1 MREFWLSSVVSL
13 MAWRAV
19 SSSVFLINLD
29 RSPERL
35 ARIDQQLRSLDVA
48 YTRVPGVDGRFLDP
62 ALRSA
67 PRGNEWYFRPMEN
80 GDIGT
85 YQSHRVCWQR
95 VLDEGLDWAIVL
107 EDDVVLAPTFREVPA
122 AIAQLPQDW
131 DLVKLSKG
139 WRRRKTWRL
148 GRAGEFDVVAF
159 YKIPAGTQGYAVS
172 RRGAERLLR
181 GQRRIMRPV
190 DIDMQCWWETKV
202 EVVGLDP
209 FPVSEAPGTASEA
222 WRFDRRKKRRL
233 TRMAFAFTFWLHNLG
248 SWCRVRGQRRR
259 WRAAAA

>member
-1 MREFWLSSVVSL
+1 

-19 SSSVFLINLD
+19 RSSVFLINLD

-62 ALRSA
+62 ALRAA

-107 EDDVVLAPTFREVPA
+107 EDDVALAPAFRAVPA

-131 DLVKLSKG
+131 DLVKLSNG
-139 WRRRKTWRL
+139 WRRRMTWRL

-202 EVVGLDP
+202 EVVGLAP

-233 TRMAFAFTFWLHNLG
+233 TRMAFAFTFWLHNLA
-248 SWCRVRGQRRR
+248 SWRRVGDQRRR